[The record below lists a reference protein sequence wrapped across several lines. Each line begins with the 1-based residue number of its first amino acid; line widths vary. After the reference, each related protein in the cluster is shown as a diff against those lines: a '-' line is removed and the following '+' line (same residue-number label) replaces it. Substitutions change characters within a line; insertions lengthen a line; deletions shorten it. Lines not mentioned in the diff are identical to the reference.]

1 VGSADGFAR
10 MGHKKHKKINKS
22 LEAVDHETAGLAV
35 LRQQVV
41 FILVS
46 LFRLGFVDVV
56 VVVVAA
62 GQEVFVDDSLSS
74 RRRHLFVVAVVSFKT
89 NSSRSIAFL
98 TDRRVRINDS
108 FFLRNYFRRR
118 SPVRESGGTTP
129 RRMLSIN
136 ALCTANQKM
145 KLNERSITISLYI
158 LRIFLNSF
166 LQNCSTSNTLTTD

>member
-41 FILVS
+41 FILLS

-108 FFLRNYFRRR
+108 FLKKLFSVAFSSPGKRRY
-118 SPVRESGGTTP
+118 T
-129 RRMLSIN
+129 
-136 ALCTANQKM
+136 
-145 KLNERSITISLYI
+145 
-158 LRIFLNSF
+158 
-166 LQNCSTSNTLTTD
+166 TSNVVDKCTLHCESKNETERAIDYYFTLYFDNFF